1 MRHWHLILAIGLV
14 SLSLLTYLL
23 DFLIFH
29 DAHHIGIYFIGD
41 LAFVFLEVLLVYL
54 IIEGLLDRKEREN
67 RLAKLDT
74 LIAIFFSEAGMGLLG
89 LLFAMDKEGICREP
103 ELVTNV
109 EWKEPDFAEAIRRC
123 GALQLNLKPDVE
135 DLLTIKDFLLEKRSE
150 LVRVMENSV
159 LMEHDRFT
167 DLLQAILHLSEELG
181 YRDLNMALPSS
192 DLDHLAEDCKRI
204 YRLLLVE
211 WFEHLRHLKMNY
223 PHLYSLAVRINPL
236 SPRPNAVITK

>member
-1 MRHWHLILAIGLV
+1 MRRWHLFLAVGLV
-14 SLSLLTYLL
+14 SLSLLTYLVDYL
-23 DFLIFH
+23 LFH
-29 DAHHIGIYFIGD
+29 DAQHIAIYFIGD

-89 LLFAMDKEGICREP
+89 LLFPMDKEGICKEP
-103 ELVTNV
+103 ELVTHV
-109 EWKEPDFAEAIRRC
+109 DWKDSDFSEAISRC
-123 GALQLNLKPDVE
+123 GALQLDLRPDVE
-135 DLLTIKDFLLEKRSE
+135 DLLAIHGFLLEKRSE

-181 YRDLNMALPSS
+181 YRDLHKALPPS
-192 DLDHLAEDCKRI
+192 DLDHLAEDCRRI

-211 WFEHLRHLKMNY
+211 WFEHLRHLKENY
-223 PHLYSLAVRINPL
+223 PHLYSLAVRVNPL
-236 SPRPNAVITK
+236 SSRPDAVITE